1 MASFQTVAKTSDVP
15 PGHAIVVELDDYRI
29 ALAHVEGNGFYAI
42 DDVCTHDGGPLGE
55 GQLDGCAIECPRHG
69 ARFDVRDGRVLRM
82 PAIIPVRTY
91 EVRVVDDEIRV
102 AIPEE

>member
-1 MASFQTVAKTSDVP
+1 MATFRTIAKTDDVP
-15 PGHAIVVELDDYRI
+15 PGHVIVVDLDDYRI
-29 ALAHVEGNGFYAI
+29 ALAHVDGEFYAI

-55 GQLDGCAIECPRHG
+55 GQLDGYAIECPRHG

-91 EVRVVDDEIRV
+91 NIRVVDGEIQV